1 MKRSWLPNIP
11 PKLMGVI
18 QLSIFV
24 VLVYI
29 GSFGG
34 VLMGLFP
41 PAFIIGGNGISNI
54 LTRSR

>member
-11 PKLMGVI
+11 PQLIGVI

-24 VLVYI
+24 ALVYI

-34 VLMGLFP
+34 VLMGLFT
-41 PAFIIGGNGISNI
+41 PAFIIGGNGLSNI
-54 LTRSR
+54 VTRFR